1 MLGMITKPI
10 RLVISVALV
19 IVLLWVAAK
28 VGIPMYNQWRET
40 GKVSVPSV
48 SDLKL
53 DELKD
58 RASEYI
64 PELNNL
70 PDLPGAGSS
79 TGRGGSPSGSTG
91 SGADALATL
100 NTLVVKGKAPK
111 TGYSREQFGDAWTD
125 KATGVLYAGN
135 GCDTR
140 NDILARDLVNIT
152 KDGKCKVMTGTLQL
166 DPYTGQTINWKRG
179 PESARIQI
187 DHLVALGNA
196 WVTGAQQLT
205 PAQRTALAN
214 DPRNLLAA
222 DGASNGQKSDRDAS
236 AWLPAYKPSRC
247 SYVAAQVNV
256 KKVYHLW
263 VTAAE
268 KEAMTNILR
277 NCG

>member
-1 MLGMITKPI
+1 MLGMITKPM
-10 RLVISVALV
+10 RLVLSVALV
-19 IVLLWVAAK
+19 IVFLWVASK

-64 PELNNL
+64 PELDRLPNIGSGNPSGNNGS
-70 PDLPGAGSS
+70 PAGS
-79 TGRGGSPSGSTG
+79 TD

-100 NTLVVKGKAPK
+100 NTLPVKGKAPK
-111 TGYSREQFGDAWTD
+111 TGYSREQFGSAWSD
-125 KATGVLYAGN
+125 KASGVLYAGN

-152 KDGKCKVMTGTLQL
+152 KDGKCKVLSGTLQK
-166 DPYTGQTINWKRG
+166 DPYTGNTINWKRG

-187 DHLVALGNA
+187 EHIVALGNA
-196 WVTGAQQLT
+196 WVTGAQRLT
-205 PAQRTALAN
+205 PEQRLALAN
-214 DPRNLLAA
+214 DPRNLIAV
-222 DGASNGQKSDRDAS
+222 DGPTNGAKGDRDAS
-236 AWLPAYKPSRC
+236 GWLPPYKPSRC
-247 SYVAAQVNV
+247 SYIAAQVNV
-256 KKVYHLW
+256 KKIYHLW
-263 VTAAE
+263 VTPAE

>member
-1 MLGMITKPI
+1 MFKLITTPI
-10 RLVISVALV
+10 RLVVSVVLT
-19 IVLLWVAAK
+19 IVLLWVAIK
-28 VGIPMYNQWRET
+28 VGVPMYNQWRET
-40 GKVSVPSV
+40 GKVSLPSL

-58 RASEYI
+58 KAGEYI

-70 PDLPGAGSS
+70 PDIGNGAPS
-79 TGRGGSPSGSTG
+79 GGSG
-91 SGADALATL
+91 SGGGTHSGAEALAAL
-100 NTLVVKGKAPK
+100 NTLPVKGKAPK

-140 NDILARDLVNIT
+140 NDILARDMVNVV
-152 KDGKCKVMTGTLQL
+152 KDGKCKVMSGTLQKE
-166 DPYTGQTINWKRG
+166 PYTGQTINWKRG

-187 DHLVALGNA
+187 DHLVPLGNA

-205 PAQRTALAN
+205 PAQRMALAN

-222 DGASNGQKSDRDAS
+222 DGPSNGSKSDRDAS
-236 AWLPAYKPSRC
+236 AWLPPYKPSRC
-247 SYVAAQVNV
+247 SYVAAQINV
-256 KKVYHLW
+256 KKIYHLW
-263 VTAAE
+263 VTSAE
-268 KEAMTNILR
+268 KEAMVNVLK

>member
-10 RLVISVALV
+10 RLIISVVLV
-19 IVLLWVAAK
+19 IVFLWIAAK

-64 PELNNL
+64 PELDKLPNL
-70 PDLPGAGSS
+70 
-79 TGRGGSPSGSTG
+79 GGSGQGQAPTTG
-91 SGADALATL
+91 SGSGANALATL
-100 NTLVVKGKAPK
+100 NSLPVKGKAPK

-125 KATGVLYAGN
+125 KASGVLYAGN

-140 NDILARDLVNIT
+140 NDILARDLVNVV
-152 KDGKCKVMTGTLQL
+152 KDGKCKVMSGTLQR

-187 DHLVALGNA
+187 EHIVALGNA

-205 PAQRTALAN
+205 PAQRMALAN
-214 DPRNLLAA
+214 DPRNLIAV
-222 DGASNGQKSDRDAS
+222 DGPTNGSKGDKDAS
-236 AWLPAYKPSRC
+236 GWLPPYKASRC

-256 KKVYHLW
+256 KKIYHLW
-263 VTAAE
+263 VTSAE
-268 KEAMTNILR
+268 KEAMTRILKS
-277 NCG
+277 CG

>member
-1 MLGMITKPI
+1 MLGLITKPI
-10 RLVISVALV
+10 RLVLSVALT
-19 IVLLWVAAK
+19 IVLLWIAIK
-28 VGIPMYNQWRET
+28 VGVPMYNQWRET

-64 PELNNL
+64 PELDRL
-70 PDLPGAGSS
+70 PDIGSGSS
-79 TGRGGSPSGSTG
+79 SGSSGASGSTG
-91 SGADALATL
+91 SGAEALAAL
-100 NTLVVKGKAPK
+100 NTLPVKGKAPK
-111 TGYSREQFGDAWTD
+111 TGYSREQFGSAWTD
-125 KATGVLYAGN
+125 KASGVLYAGN

-140 NDILARDLVNIT
+140 NDILARDLVNVV
-152 KDGKCKVMTGTLQL
+152 KDGKCTVMSGTLQK
-166 DPYTGQTINWKRG
+166 DPYTGNTINFKRG

-187 DHLVALGNA
+187 DHIVALGNA

-205 PAQRTALAN
+205 PAQRVALAN
-214 DPRNLLAA
+214 DPRNLIAV

>member
-1 MLGMITKPI
+1 MLGLITKPI
-10 RLVISVALV
+10 RLVLSVALT
-19 IVLLWVAAK
+19 IVLLWIAIK
-28 VGIPMYNQWRET
+28 VGVPMYNQWRET

-64 PELNNL
+64 PELDRL
-70 PDLPGAGSS
+70 PDIGSGSS
-79 TGRGGSPSGSTG
+79 SGSSGASGSTG
-91 SGADALATL
+91 SGAEALAAL
-100 NTLVVKGKAPK
+100 NTLPVKGKAPK
-111 TGYSREQFGDAWTD
+111 TGYSREQFGSAWTD
-125 KATGVLYAGN
+125 KASGVLYAGN

-140 NDILARDLVNIT
+140 NDILARDLVNVT
-152 KDGKCKVMTGTLQL
+152 KDGKCTVLSGTLQK
-166 DPYTGQTINWKRG
+166 DPYTGNTINFKRG

-187 DHLVALGNA
+187 DHIVALGNA

-205 PAQRTALAN
+205 PAQRVALAN
-214 DPRNLLAA
+214 DPRNLIAA
-222 DGASNGQKSDRDAS
+222 DGPSNSGKGDKDVSG
-236 AWLPAYKPSRC
+236 WLPAYKPSRC

-256 KKVYHLW
+256 KNVYHLW

-277 NCG
+277 ICG

>member
-1 MLGMITKPI
+1 MLGMIAKPL
-10 RLVISVALV
+10 RLALSLAMV
-19 IVLLWVAAK
+19 VVFIWIAAK

-40 GKVSVPSV
+40 GTVSVPSV

-64 PELNNL
+64 PELDNI
-70 PDLPGAGSS
+70 PGVGTGNPSGS
-79 TGRGGSPSGSTG
+79 GGSPSGSTG
-91 SGADALATL
+91 SGAEALAAL
-100 NTLVVKGKAPK
+100 NTLPVKGKAPK
-111 TGYSREQFGDAWTD
+111 TGYSREQFGSAWTD
-125 KATGVLYAGN
+125 KASGVLYAGN

-152 KDGKCKVMTGTLQL
+152 KDGKCKVMSGTLQK
-166 DPYTGQTINWKRG
+166 DPYTGQTIQWKRG

-187 DHLVALGNA
+187 DHIVALGNA

-205 PAQRTALAN
+205 PEQRTALAN
-214 DPRNLLAA
+214 DPRNLIAA
-222 DGASNGQKSDRDAS
+222 DGVENGKKSDRDAS
-236 AWLPAYKPSRC
+236 AWLPAYKSSRC

-256 KKVYHLW
+256 KKIYHLW
-263 VTAAE
+263 VTPAE

>member
-10 RLVISVALV
+10 RLIISVVLV
-19 IVLLWVAAK
+19 IVFLWIAAK

-64 PELNNL
+64 PELDKL
-70 PDLPGAGSS
+70 P
-79 TGRGGSPSGSTG
+79 
-91 SGADALATL
+91 
-100 NTLVVKGKAPK
+100 VKGKAPK

-125 KATGVLYAGN
+125 KASGVLYAGN

-140 NDILARDLVNIT
+140 NDILARDLVNVV
-152 KDGKCKVMTGTLQL
+152 KDGKCKVMSGTLQR

-187 DHLVALGNA
+187 EHIVALGNA

-205 PAQRTALAN
+205 PAQRMALAN
-214 DPRNLLAA
+214 DPRNLIAV
-222 DGASNGQKSDRDAS
+222 DGPTNGSKGDKDAS
-236 AWLPAYKPSRC
+236 GWLPPYKASRC

-256 KKVYHLW
+256 KKIYHLW
-263 VTAAE
+263 VTSAE
-268 KEAMTNILR
+268 KEAMTRILKS
-277 NCG
+277 CG

>member
-1 MLGMITKPI
+1 MLGMITKPL
-10 RLVISVALV
+10 RLALSAAL
-19 IVLLWVAAK
+19 ILVLLWVAAK
-28 VGIPMYNQWRET
+28 VGVPMYNQWRET

-64 PELNNL
+64 PELDKL
-70 PDLPGAGSS
+70 PDISGSGSS
-79 TGRGGSPSGSTG
+79 TSGAGTG
-91 SGADALATL
+91 SGRDALAALQTL
-100 NTLVVKGKAPK
+100 PVKGKAPK

-140 NDILARDLVNIT
+140 NDILARDLVNIV
-152 KDGKCKVMTGTLQL
+152 KDGKCKVMSGTLQK
-166 DPYTGQTINWKRG
+166 DPYTGQTIQWKRG

-187 DHLVALGNA
+187 DHIVALGNA

-205 PAQRTALAN
+205 LAQRTALAN
-214 DPRNLLAA
+214 DPKNLVAV
-222 DGASNGQKSDRDAS
+222 DGPENGAKSDRDAS
-236 AWLPAYKPSRC
+236 GWLPKYTASRC

-256 KKVYHLW
+256 KKIYHLW
-263 VTAAE
+263 VTPAE
-268 KEAMTNILR
+268 KEAMTNILK